1 MPSWDWKA
9 SLIGLLLALAMTK
22 IVGQQG
28 TKSAWV
34 LRATL
39 HLSVPIGHWAHAT
52 RRLENLQGRSSAPRP
67 APSPLSKGRWTWGL
81 LVAFGLPSQ
90 GLPSGGQVPGSLRF
104 PGSLEGRPSFP
115 GPLWPL
121 LPPCGLPGQEASV
134 HQGPALLSLA
144 PLRPVSAAPLLG
156 SWAPSLSSHL
166 SVSHPPPSPNAACPS
181 WGARCLP
188 AACLPACSMPKLSAC
203 RLLERTNLPT
213 WPGPCPWSP
222 AGPWRGWVT
231 WLPSPEGHRSSLG
244 SCPGCIGPTSAGQ
257 VGGSQS
263 LLARGQPSLTLKQ
276 NRRGSQKP
284 GSLTHS
290 LPSSAL
296 PLCGG
301 GGPEPLPG

>member
-1 MPSWDWKA
+1 
-9 SLIGLLLALAMTK
+9 MTK

-166 SVSHPPPSPNAACPS
+166 SVSHPPRPLTPPARPGVPAACP
-181 WGARCLP
+181 LP
-188 AACLPACSMPKLSAC
+188 ACLPVACP
-203 RLLERTNLPT
+203 
-213 WPGPCPWSP
+213 
-222 AGPWRGWVT
+222 
-231 WLPSPEGHRSSLG
+231 
-244 SCPGCIGPTSAGQ
+244 SCPHAGFWKEPTSPPGLAPVPGALPAPGGAG
-257 VGGSQS
+257 S
-263 LLARGQPSLTLKQ
+263 
-276 NRRGSQKP
+276 P
-284 GSLTHS
+284 GSLHLKDTG
-290 LPSSAL
+290 PAWAPAL
-296 PLCGG
+296 AALAPPLQARSEAHRVCW
-301 GGPEPLPG
+301 PEGSPP

>member
-90 GLPSGGQVPGSLRF
+90 GLPSGGKVPVSLRF

-156 SWAPSLSSHL
+156 SWAPA
-166 SVSHPPPSPNAACPS
+166 V
-181 WGARCLP
+181 P
-188 AACLPACSMPKLSAC
+188 AAPAAKARSRRRKQIASLALS
-203 RLLERTNLPT
+203 PFKS
-213 WPGPCPWSP
+213 SP
-222 AGPWRGWVT
+222 
-231 WLPSPEGHRSSLG
+231 LSP
-244 SCPGCIGPTSAGQ
+244 
-257 VGGSQS
+257 
-263 LLARGQPSLTLKQ
+263 LAESNQTTASVHGK
-276 NRRGSQKP
+276 
-284 GSLTHS
+284 
-290 LPSSAL
+290 
-296 PLCGG
+296 
-301 GGPEPLPG
+301 